1 MQGGRGSVAIL
12 GGGMGAL
19 ATAFELTEGNWRD
32 RFERITVYQRGW
44 RLGGKGASSRGV
56 HGRIEEHGL
65 HVLLG
70 YYDQTFDVMR
80 RCYDALDRT
89 RTDPGAPLRTWDDAV
104 APSNFVGVVDA
115 HDGTWEPWVASFSPA
130 AGRPGAGA
138 DAARPLSPDPM
149 SPAPKSAAQASPL
162 AMADLVVRSLR
173 LLIDF
178 FASLPDS
185 HAGSGT
191 IAFSTSPV
199 APIAGGSADPSA
211 SLAAVVRGAALIGL
225 TLPLNWAQRVVH
237 QVGTWSGSRDLASAL
252 PSLIAPVR
260 RELRSALRAQ
270 PAARRSYELVELV
283 TANLVGIAAD
293 GLLTDPDGFGSI
305 NHLDY
310 REWLLGHG
318 IDPDALASPIVRGMY
333 DLVFGYEDGDPARP
347 RFSAGLGLE
356 LATNMLL
363 RYSGALFWRM
373 QAGMGEVI
381 FAPLYQ
387 VLRDRGVEFCFF
399 HRVDAL
405 HLSDDGRSIASIDL
419 GVQADVI
426 EGPEAYE
433 PLVPVKG
440 LPCWPDAPL
449 SAQLQSPEPLR
460 SVDLES
466 FWSPRRDVGRRTL
479 VAGEDFDTVVFGIA
493 LGMVPHV
500 CGELLAASAAWR
512 SMVDN
517 VGTVATQAFQLW
529 LSEDDAALGWSG
541 PAGVTVSGFVKPFD
555 TWASMPHLLPA
566 EDWPDTG
573 APRTIAYFCSVLD
586 TPAAGDPPDA
596 AGVRSQ
602 VHEHARTFLDRHV
615 ATLWPSAVEEGGFR
629 WSLLCDGTD
638 AGSAPAWGPER
649 LETQYWRANID
660 PSDRYVQSL
669 PGSDQYR
676 LQPGNAGFD
685 NLVVTGD
692 WTDNGLNAGCVEGA
706 VRSGRL
712 AAEAVRVRLG
722 GPEPMGAT

>member
-1 MQGGRGSVAIL
+1 MPSRQGSVAIL

-19 ATAFELTEGNWRD
+19 TTAFELSEGNWRD

-44 RLGGKGASSRGV
+44 RLGGKGASSRGA

-70 YYDQTFDVMR
+70 YYDRTFDLMR
-80 RCYDALDRT
+80 RCYDALDRA
-89 RTDPGAPLRTWDDAV
+89 RTDPIAPIRAWDDAV
-104 APSNFVGVVDA
+104 APSNLVGVVDA
-115 HDGTWEPWVASFSPA
+115 YDGTWEPWVASFSPV
-130 AGRPGAGA
+130 AGRPGAGGA
-138 DAARPLSPDPM
+138 DRQLISARP
-149 SPAPKSAAQASPL
+149 SPL
-162 AMADLVVRSLR
+162 ATADLVVRSLR

-178 FASLPDS
+178 FASLPVP
-185 HAGSGT
+185 GPSGGGT
-191 IAFSTSPV
+191 VAFSTSPV
-199 APIAGGSADPSA
+199 APDAREGADPTA
-211 SLAAVVRGAALIGL
+211 SLAAVVQGAALIGL
-225 TLPLNWAQRVVH
+225 ILPLNWVQRVVDLA
-237 QVGTWSGSRDLASAL
+237 GTWTGSRDLAGAL
-252 PSLIAPVR
+252 PSLVAPVR
-260 RELRSALRAQ
+260 RGLRSALRAQ

-293 GLLTDPDGFGSI
+293 GLLTDPDGYGSI

-318 IDPDALASPIVRGMY
+318 IDPDTLASPILRGMY

-363 RYSGALFWRM
+363 GYSGALFWKM

-381 FAPLYQ
+381 FAPLYE
-387 VLRDRGVEFCFF
+387 VLRDRGVEFRFF

-419 GVQADVI
+419 GVQADVAD
-426 EGPEAYE
+426 GPEAYQ
-433 PLVPVKG
+433 PLVRVKG

-449 SAQLQSPEPLR
+449 SAQLRSADPLR
-460 SVDLES
+460 GVDLES

-479 VAGEDFDTVVFGIA
+479 KAGEDFDTVVFGIA

-500 CGELLAASAAWR
+500 CGELLATSAAWR

-529 LSEDDAALGWSG
+529 LSEDDATLGWSG

-555 TWASMPHLLPA
+555 TWASMPHLVPA
-566 EDWPDTG
+566 EDWTDAA
-573 APRTIAYFCSVLD
+573 APRTIAYFCSVLG
-586 TPAAGDPPDA
+586 TPGPTGAAPDVGEA
-596 AGVRSQ
+596 RRDVLER
-602 VHEHARTFLDRHV
+602 ARTFLDENV
-615 ATLWPSAVEEGGFR
+615 ATLWPDAVEEGAFLWR
-629 WSLLCDGTD
+629 LLCDGT
-638 AGSAPAWGPER
+638 SATTATTVGPER

-676 LQPGNAGFD
+676 LQPGRSGFD
-685 NLVVTGD
+685 NLVLAGD
-692 WTDNGLNAGCVEGA
+692 WTDNGLNAGCVEA
-706 VRSGRL
+706 ATRSGQL
-712 AAEAVRVRLG
+712 AAEAVRVLVGTQR
-722 GPEPMGAT
+722 MGEA